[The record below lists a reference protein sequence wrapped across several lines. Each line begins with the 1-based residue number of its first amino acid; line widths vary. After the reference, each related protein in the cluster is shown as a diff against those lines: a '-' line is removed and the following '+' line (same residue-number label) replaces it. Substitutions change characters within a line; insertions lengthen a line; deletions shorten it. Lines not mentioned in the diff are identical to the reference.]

1 METIIKELTDII
13 KLYTSDNF
21 YIGQTNNPKIRIKQ
35 HYKSKNFLSM
45 IVIYE
50 SSKEIINILEYTT
63 INIFKDFKTNLNNQI
78 YTNNNYSSVKGGNI
92 YFKSNINI
100 PNVETLN
107 DEDKQY
113 LYIAFPYIAKVQD
126 FKYFDYLTVSKTV
139 SKSNKKIMVYSNLTY
154 KTKIKKIKLT
164 PMEICNNKIKTLTKQ
179 YQYKYKNIKIRSTK
193 DYKLIKLK
201 MYQKHKER
209 LIKFIYRNS
218 NIQLIKDL
226 KKQLQKQ
233 QYLNFNN
240 KKEGKYKRLI
250 KFIKRVK
257 NEDNQIYIIFY

>member
-13 KLYTSDNF
+13 NLYTFDNF
-21 YIGQTNNPKIRIKQ
+21 YIGQTNNPKVRIKQ

-45 IVIYE
+45 IVVYE

-78 YTNNNYSSVKGGNI
+78 YTDNNYSSIKGENI
-92 YFKSNINI
+92 YFKSDIDI
-100 PNVETLN
+100 PDVEMLN

-126 FKYFDYLTVSKTV
+126 FKYIDYLTV
-139 SKSNKKIMVYSNLTY
+139 SKSNKKITVYSNLTY
-154 KTKIKKIKLT
+154 KSKTKKIKLS
-164 PMEICNNKIKTLTKQ
+164 PGEICNNKIKTLAKQ
-179 YQYKYKNIKIRSTK
+179 YQNKYKNIKIRSTK
-193 DYKLIKLK
+193 DYNLTKLK
-201 MYQKHKER
+201 MYQKHKDR

-218 NIQLIKDL
+218 DVHLIKDL

-240 KKEGKYKRLI
+240 KKEGKYKRLV
-250 KFIKRVK
+250 KFIKRFK
-257 NEDNQIYIIFY
+257 GIGDNQIYIMFY